1 MTEFVDMRIDVDRLI
16 VTFREDG
23 RLFEV
28 PLTAQTAATL
38 VASLS
43 NAVVD
48 LASPNPPGLPW
59 LRWPQLA
66 RSADVSFDIEM
77 TAPDVVG
84 IAVKLPGLLPL
95 ILEIP
100 PSSAR
105 EVAGAIYK
113 AAEDAERAHDGLKF

>member
-1 MTEFVDMRIDVDRLI
+1 MTELVDMRIDADRLI

-23 RLFEV
+23 RVFEV
-28 PLTAQTAATL
+28 PLSVQAAATL

-43 NAVVD
+43 SALVD
-48 LASPNPPGLPW
+48 LAPANPPGIPW

-77 TAPDVVG
+77 TAPDIVG

-95 ILEIP
+95 TVEIP
-100 PSSAR
+100 PAAAR
-105 EVAGAIYK
+105 EVAGAIHK
-113 AAEDAERAHDGLKF
+113 AAEDAERARNDLKS